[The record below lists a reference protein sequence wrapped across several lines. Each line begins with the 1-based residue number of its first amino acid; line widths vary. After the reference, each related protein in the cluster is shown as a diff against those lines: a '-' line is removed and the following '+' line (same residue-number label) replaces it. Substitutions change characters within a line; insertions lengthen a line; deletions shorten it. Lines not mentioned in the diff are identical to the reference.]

1 MEAPTIRRSRDA
13 DLPAITAIYAHH
25 VETGTASFETAA
37 PDEAEMRRRRNVLVE
52 KRYPYLVAELDGDVC
67 GYAYAGPYRTRPAY
81 RHSVEDSV
89 YVRASTRRRGIGRA
103 LLHALIRACTDRGF
117 RQMVAIIGD
126 SAQVASVGLHRA
138 AGFEMVGTL
147 RNVGYKHDRWLDTVF
162 MQLALGEGASSPPNS
177 SLLTSGRATTRAR

>member
-1 MEAPTIRRSRDA
+1 MEALTIRRSGNA

-25 VETGTASFETAA
+25 VDTGTASFETVA
-37 PDEAEMRRRRNVLVE
+37 PDKTEMRRRREALLE
-52 KRYPYLVAELDGDVC
+52 RHFPYFVAELDDRVC

-89 YVRASTRRRGIGRA
+89 YVENTVHRRGIGTA
-103 LLHALIRACTDRGF
+103 LLSTLIQACTDRGY

-126 SAQVASVGLHRA
+126 SAQTPSIRLHQA

-147 RNVGYKHDRWLDTVF
+147 KHIGYKHNRWLNTVF
-162 MQLALGEGASSPPNS
+162 MQLALGDGASTPP
-177 SLLTSGRATTRAR
+177 G

>member
-1 MEAPTIRRSRDA
+1 MESPTIRLSRDA
-13 DLPAITAIYAHH
+13 DVPAITAIYAHH

-37 PDEAEMRRRRNVLVE
+37 PGEAEMRRRRNMLIG
-52 KRYPYLVAELDGDVC
+52 KQYPWFVAELGGEVC

-89 YVRASTRRRGIGRA
+89 YVGSSLQRRGVGKA
-103 LLHALIRACTDRGF
+103 LLDTLIRACTDRGF

-126 SAQVASVGLHRA
+126 SAQVASIGLHRA

-147 RNVGYKHDRWLDTVF
+147 RNIGYKHDRWLDTVF
-162 MQLALGEGASSPPNS
+162 MQRALGKGASTPPD
-177 SLLTSGRATTRAR
+177 RR

>member
-13 DLPAITAIYAHH
+13 DVPAITAIYAHH

-37 PDEAEMRRRRNVLVE
+37 PDEAEMRRRRNMLIGE
-52 KRYPYLVAELDGDVC
+52 QYPWLVAELGGEVC

-89 YVRASTRRRGIGRA
+89 YVGSSAQRRGVGKA
-103 LLHALIRACTDRGF
+103 LLYTLIRACTDLGF

-126 SAQVASVGLHRA
+126 SAQVASIGLHRE
-138 AGFEMVGTL
+138 AGFEMAGTL
-147 RNVGYKHDRWLDTVF
+147 RNIGYKHDRWLDTVF
-162 MQLALGEGASSPPNS
+162 MQLALGKGASTPPD
-177 SLLTSGRATTRAR
+177 RR

>member
-1 MEAPTIRRSRDA
+1 METLTIRRSRD
-13 DLPAITAIYAHH
+13 DDVPAITAIYAFH
-25 VETGTASFETAA
+25 VETGTASFESLA
-37 PDEAEMRRRRNVLVE
+37 PDEAEMRRRRHVLID
-52 KRYPYLVAELDGDVC
+52 KRYPYLVAEMDGKVC

-89 YVRASTRRRGIGRA
+89 YIRSSAQRRGVGGM

-126 SAQVASVGLHRA
+126 SAQAASIGLHQA

-147 RNVGYKHDRWLDTVF
+147 KNIGYKHGRWLDTVF
-162 MQLALGEGASSPPNS
+162 MQLPLGEGANAPPD
-177 SLLTSGRATTRAR
+177 